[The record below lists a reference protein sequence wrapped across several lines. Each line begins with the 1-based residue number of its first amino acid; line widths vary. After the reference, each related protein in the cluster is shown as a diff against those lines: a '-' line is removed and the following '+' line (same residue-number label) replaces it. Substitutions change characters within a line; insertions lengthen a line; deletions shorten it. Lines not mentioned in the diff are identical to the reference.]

1 MVDRLRKLGLGLL
14 LAFTLKG
21 LATTGLI
28 AFAALKGLE
37 LF

>member
-1 MVDRLRKLGLGLL
+1 MARRLRTLGVGLL
-14 LAFTLKG
+14 LAFALKG